1 MSSKILVAAFFCLT
15 GLAIAV
21 PANAQG
27 MINEK
32 ARQKATFYNAPRQ
45 IQIIDE
51 RPVIHDFR
59 EAPQAPG
66 MIQLPPGPGAYPG
79 GGGGAGGG
87 GQMQTGGALPYRTP
101 SNPMGALPKSG
112 FGQFSNI
119 PARGMGPQN
128 ALPKG
133 TSTGVHTATPAAAAA
148 RPAANRPM
156 LGGGPGSGG
165 AARPSAPAT
174 VASYGGSY
182 TSPGGGGAGR
192 SSSASSNV
200 SGRLMSRLK
209 GR

>member
-1 MSSKILVAAFFCLT
+1 MSIKIAIAAFLSLAGF
-15 GLAIAV
+15 AIAV

-51 RPVIHDFR
+51 RPLIHDFR

-79 GGGGAGGG
+79 GAGGGAGGG
-87 GQMQTGGALPYRTP
+87 QMSTGGALPYRTP

-128 ALPKG
+128 ALPRG
-133 TSTGVHTATPAAAAA
+133 TSTGVHAAPAAATA

-156 LGGGPGSGG
+156 LGGAGP
-165 AARPSAPAT
+165 AP
-174 VASYGGSY
+174 G
-182 TSPGGGGAGR
+182 P
-192 SSSASSNV
+192 
-200 SGRLMSRLK
+200 RLLADR
-209 GR
+209 RHR

>member
-1 MSSKILVAAFFCLT
+1 MSTKIVIAAFLSLA

-51 RPVIHDFR
+51 RPMIHDFR

-79 GGGGAGGG
+79 GSGGGAGGG
-87 GQMQTGGALPYRTP
+87 QMSTGGALPYRTP

-119 PARGMGPQN
+119 PARGMGPQS
-128 ALPKG
+128 ALPRG
-133 TSTGVHTATPAAAAA
+133 TSTGVHAAPAAAVA

-156 LGGGPGSGG
+156 LGGGPAPG
-165 AARPSAPAT
+165 AAARRPSGPVAA
-174 VASYGGSY
+174 ASYGGSY
-182 TSPGGGGAGR
+182 ATPYASSGR

-200 SGRLMSRLK
+200 SGRLMNRLK
-209 GR
+209 GN